1 VSRGIL
7 GAAIRVHR
15 ALGPGLLESVYETCL
30 AHELGRLNLPFR
42 RQAPMPVFYQG
53 LRIDN
58 GYRLDLLV
66 AQRIVVEVKAVQEL
80 LPVHEAQLLT
90 YLRLS
95 ECPLGLLLNFN
106 VPILKD
112 GIRRLANHLPD
123 R

>member
-1 VSRGIL
+1 
-7 GAAIRVHR
+7 
-15 ALGPGLLESVYETCL
+15 
-30 AHELGRLNLPFR
+30 
-42 RQAPMPVFYQG
+42 MPVFYQG